1 MGCNQDLVRLAAKPT
16 SASLLWG
23 DLDLAV
29 FDYDWFPT
37 LGAVGDST
45 VAVGLDARDAKAS

>member
-1 MGCNQDLVRLAAKPT
+1 MWCNQDLVRLAAK
-16 SASLLWG
+16 SASTSLLRG
-23 DLDLAV
+23 YLDLAV

-45 VAVGLDARDAKAS
+45 IAVGLDARDAKAS

>member
-1 MGCNQDLVRLAAKPT
+1 MRCNQDLVRLAAKSA

-23 DLDLAV
+23 YLDLAV

-45 VAVGLDARDAKAS
+45 IAVGLDARDAKAS

>member
-1 MGCNQDLVRLAAKPT
+1 MRCNQDLVRLAAKPA

-23 DLDLAV
+23 DLDLVV
-29 FDYDWFPT
+29 FDYDWFPA

-45 VAVGLDARDAKAS
+45 IAVGLDARDAEAS

>member
-1 MGCNQDLVRLAAKPT
+1 MRCNQDLVGLAAESA

-37 LGAVGDST
+37 LGAVGDPT
-45 VAVGLDARDAKAS
+45 IAVGLDARDAEAS

>member
-1 MGCNQDLVRLAAKPT
+1 MRCNQDLVVLTAN
-16 SASLLWG
+16 SASTSLLWG